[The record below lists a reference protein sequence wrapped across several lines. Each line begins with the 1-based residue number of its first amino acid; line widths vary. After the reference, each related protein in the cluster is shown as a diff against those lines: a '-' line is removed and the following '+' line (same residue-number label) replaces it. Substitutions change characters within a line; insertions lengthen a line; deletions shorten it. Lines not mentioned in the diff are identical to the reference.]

1 MAAGAALVAALAAL
15 AGLAPRGAAGHGF
28 MADPP
33 ARNYI
38 ATVSR
43 DLWGVNSPYPW
54 LYNEKPYLGGKAR
67 YNFPASDTETA
78 ANKETLPYPET
89 CPHCLN
95 RFLAEPNEFEIPQTG
110 KYWDYKGYCGITQ
123 GITRD
128 FSKVRGCQWAL
139 DSPGGYSWYCNGN
152 GTSGPAWSTS
162 QDYTAEGGWAPLLP
176 TPLPVQA
183 MYASGDKINVTFG
196 LTAHHKGHVEMHIC
210 CDDTPTEKCFTDNE
224 LAFVKD
230 YYYGAPAC
238 DAHPEY
244 AFIARSALATAAMKS
259 KEQDLGQPT
268 PRRRRGGT

>member
-43 DLWGVNSPYPW
+43 DLLNSPYPW
-54 LYNEKPYLGGKAR
+54 LHNEKPYLGGKAR

-123 GITRD
+123 EITRD

-152 GTSGPAWSTS
+152 GTSGPEWSTS

-183 MYASGDKINVTFG
+183 MYASGDKMNVTFG
-196 LTAHHKGHVEMHIC
+196 LTAHHKRHVEMHIC